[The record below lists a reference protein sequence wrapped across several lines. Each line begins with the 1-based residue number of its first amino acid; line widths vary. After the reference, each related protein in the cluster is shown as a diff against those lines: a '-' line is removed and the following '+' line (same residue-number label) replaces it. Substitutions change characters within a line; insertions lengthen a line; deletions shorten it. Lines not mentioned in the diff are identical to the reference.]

1 MEVKF
6 NNKTFKQI
14 RIKLCLY
21 NKQKS
26 PIRMKIMDKVILKK
40 HYKEIVYN
48 YNKVIILSKN
58 RQIKIRLQ
66 WMFRNKLNRL

>member
-1 MEVKF
+1 
-6 NNKTFKQI
+6 
-14 RIKLCLY
+14 
-21 NKQKS
+21 
-26 PIRMKIMDKVILKK
+26 MKIMDKVILKK